1 MKEKLIEQIVQAR
14 EDINLVDGG
23 DNSFHY
29 YEGLIDGLTI
39 ALELLEGEGNENA

>member
-1 MKEKLIEQIVQAR
+1 MKEKLVEQITQAK

-39 ALELLEGEGNENA
+39 ALELLESTEEENK

>member
-1 MKEKLIEQIVQAR
+1 MKEKLIKEINQAK

-23 DNSFHY
+23 DSSFHY

-39 ALELLEGEGNENA
+39 ALKSIEGEGE

>member
-1 MKEKLIEQIVQAR
+1 MKEKLIEQIVQAKD
-14 EDINLVDGG
+14 DINLVDGE

-39 ALELLEGEGNENA
+39 ALELLEGESNE

>member
-1 MKEKLIEQIVQAR
+1 MKEKLIKEITQAK

-23 DNSFHY
+23 DSSFHY

-39 ALELLEGEGNENA
+39 ALNLLEEENK